1 MKILSIVETAY
12 RATLEEQD
20 DTILWLNHMLK
31 NAGADIS
38 LLLRGSAVN
47 YAVRGQNATGL
58 AFGARRQSHPPALD
72 KDLEKMIGAGVAVYA
87 VSEDMRDR
95 GLSQED
101 VIGGLTPLGRAEIPV
116 LFERFDH
123 VWHW

>member
-1 MKILSIVETAY
+1 MKVLSIVETAY

-20 DTILWLNHMLK
+20 DTILWLNHVLK

-38 LLLRGSAVN
+38 LLLCGSAVN
-47 YAVRGQNATGL
+47 YAVRGQDATGL
-58 AFGARRQSHPPALD
+58 AFGARRQAHPPALD
-72 KDLEKMIGAGVAVYA
+72 KDLEKMIGASVAVYA

-101 VIGGLTPLGRAEIPV
+101 VIGGLTLLTRADVPA
-116 LFERFDH
+116 LFDRFEQ

>member
-95 GLSQED
+95 GLSPED
-101 VIGGLTPLGRAEIPV
+101 VIGGLTPLGRAEIPA
-116 LFERFDH
+116 LFDRFDH

>member
-1 MKILSIVETAY
+1 MNILSIVETAY

-20 DTILWLNHMLK
+20 DTILWLNHVLK

-47 YAVRGQNATGL
+47 YAVRGQDATGL
-58 AFGARRQSHPPALD
+58 AFGARRHSHPPALD

-87 VSEDMRDR
+87 VTEDMRDC
-95 GLSQED
+95 GLSKED
-101 VIGGLTPLGRAEIPV
+101 VIGDLTPLGRDEIPA
-116 LFERFDH
+116 LFDRFDQ

>member
-31 NAGADIS
+31 NAGADIT

-47 YAVRGQNATGL
+47 YAARGQNATGL

-87 VSEDMRDR
+87 VSEDIRDR

-101 VIGGLTPLGRAEIPV
+101 VIGGMMPLGRAEIPA
-116 LFERFDH
+116 LFDRFDH